1 MSTGTVQLADV
12 IVPEVFT
19 PYVQQYTQ
27 EKSRLVQSGLISRK
41 PFLDTFLAGAGI
53 TVHVP
58 NFKDLE
64 NDPENIS
71 TDQPVDSTPN
81 KIGTSQE
88 IAVRLSRNNSWAS
101 YDLVE
106 QLIAKDPLAA
116 IGARVGDYWV
126 RRAQAAFLA
135 VMKGVFANNATAT
148 DAYHVQNDMTV
159 DISGA
164 SFVDGVTNF
173 SAEAFV
179 DATLT
184 MGDSMNR
191 LGAIMVHSVVYGRMQ
206 KNNMIDYVT
215 DANQQ
220 INIPT
225 FLGREVIVDDG
236 MPVPSSGVFE
246 SWFFGAGA
254 VSMGSGSPKV
264 PTEIDRKPA
273 TGNGGGA
280 EILFNRV
287 EWAIHPTGHAY
298 VGTPAAGGPSNAN
311 TTNNLAAA
319 ASWRRAYTERKQIPI
334 ARLITRE
341 Y

>member
-1 MSTGTVQLADV
+1 MAAGTVQLSDV
-12 IVPEVFT
+12 IVPEVFN

-27 EKSRLVQSGLISRK
+27 EKSRLVQSGIITRQS
-41 PFLDTFLAGAGI
+41 FLDDFLAGAGI
-53 TVHVP
+53 SVHVP

-64 NDPENIS
+64 NDAENIS

-101 YDLVE
+101 YDLVS
-106 QLIAKDPLAA
+106 QLIARDPLAA
-116 IGARVGDYWV
+116 IGDRVGAYWV
-126 RRAQAAFLA
+126 RRAQAAFIA
-135 VMKGVFANNATAT
+135 EVKGVFANNATAT

-159 DISGA
+159 DISGGA
-164 SFVDGVTNF
+164 FVDGTTNF

-184 MGDSMNR
+184 MGDSMGL
-191 LGAIMVHSVVYGRMQ
+191 LGAIVVHSVVYGRMQ

-215 DANQQ
+215 DANQA

-225 FLGREVIVDDG
+225 FLGREVIVDDA
-236 MPVPSSGVFE
+236 MPVTAGVFE
-246 SWFFGAGA
+246 SWLFGNGAFAMGAGA
-254 VSMGSGSPKV
+254 PKV
-264 PTEIDRKPA
+264 PTEVDRKPA

-280 EILFNRV
+280 EILYNRV
-287 EWAIHPTGHAY
+287 EWAIHPIGYAY

-319 ASWRRAYTERKQIPI
+319 GSWRRAYTERKQIRM
-334 ARLITRE
+334 ARLISRE
-341 Y
+341 F